1 MHGPATEI
9 IATMKTV
16 TDIRNDRE
24 RLLGRKLVWLGAI
37 VVIAAVTMVT
47 WSWYLAREP
56 RPAITLLYV
65 GAEDC
70 APCRAWRK
78 GDGAAFR
85 TSAEFAR
92 ITYREVSS
100 PHLEEVLNDAS
111 WPEDIR
117 DYRDHIRRSDGVPLW
132 LVIADHAVVE
142 QQFGTAAWQQRILP
156 TVKSYLR

>member
-1 MHGPATEI
+1 M
-9 IATMKTV
+9 
-16 TDIRNDRE
+16 
-24 RLLGRKLVWLGAI
+24 LVLLGAI
-37 VVIAAVTMVT
+37 VAIATITIAASGRYPT
-47 WSWYLAREP
+47 REL
-56 RPAITLLYV
+56 RPTITLLYV

-85 TSAEFAR
+85 ASAEFER

-100 PHLEEVLNDAS
+100 PHLEDVLDDAS

-117 DYRDHIRRSDGVPLW
+117 YYRGRIRRSDGVPLW
-132 LVIADHAVVE
+132 LVIAGHAVVE

-156 TVKSYLR
+156 TVRSYLR